1 MTAFAGM
8 TMRLGEGLNDSV
20 AHAGRAD
27 LGAAFLVDIASAE
40 ALGDDL
46 FAGSFDSLGRF
57 FFLEGVA
64 EHEGHGEDLGERV
77 SDTLASDVR
86 SGTTGRFVQTEGTF
100 GDRSGREEAHGTG
113 EHCAFVGEDV
123 AEEVRAEEHV
133 EFTRA
138 LEELHGS
145 VVHVEVFESEFRI
158 VLDDFVHDFAPEHAR
173 GEHVGLIDRS
183 DLLVAEHSGVESEAS
198 DAFDFV
204 AAVLHGVKA
213 DFFLGARNAF
223 AALRLAK
230 VNVTRQF
237 ADGEDV
243 ETG

>member
-1 MTAFAGM
+1 
-8 TMRLGEGLNDSV
+8 MRLGEGLNNGV
-20 AHAGRAD
+20 AHAGCAD
-27 LGAAFLVDIASAE
+27 LGAAFLVDIASAVT
-40 ALGDDL
+40 LSDDL
-46 FAGSFDSLGRF
+46 FASSFDSLCSF

-64 EHEGHGEDLGERV
+64 EHEGHGENLCERV
-77 SDTLASDVR
+77 SNTLACDVR
-86 SGTTGRFVQTEGTF
+86 SGATCRFIETEGTF

-145 VVHVEVFESEFRI
+145 VIHVEVFEGEFRV

-183 DLLVAEHSGVESEAS
+183 YLLVAEHSGVESEAS
-198 DAFDFV
+198 DAF
-204 AAVLHGVKA
+204 AWSPE
-213 DFFLGARNAF
+213 R
-223 AALRLAK
+223 LRGPSAGQSK
-230 VNVTRQF
+230 RHPSVR
-237 ADGEDV
+237 GR
-243 ETG
+243 